1 MEEGIVEKGSSDD
14 TMRKV
19 VRWAETIAPNAFK
32 VTKERAGVENSFLPG
47 VFEYDKSGI
56 LMKKLLEYN
65 EVGSFLLKEFN
76 YWINKVLPMQIEAG
90 KLVFKNGSYVTFSN
104 VKYTKPTYQDPQT
117 GKLEELT
124 IQMAHERD
132 LSYTFGIYADRTH
145 FSADKTVLAKQESQ
159 ILTKLPVMVG
169 SELCHLYGKTPKEIL
184 QQYQCTNDP
193 FGWFITNGVER
204 VIVIQEKLAANKV
217 QVFPDNKKSGKL
229 IAKITCMTLRGSTI
243 VRLEQGLKGDVRIN
257 LHFLGQEKTIN
268 VFSVF
273 RILGMDSVV
282 EILNLIKTLTIYPRE
297 VINALQATIFEF
309 NQFRDL
315 NADLEN
321 IKSTVNRTNFDP
333 KFENIVNLVKSE
345 LFPQISVK
353 DEASKTQRLR
363 HLNTLNMVKKKKT
376 AEELRAMRRP
386 PRFQEKGEK
395 EEEEE
400 EEPKKKKKE
409 KKKREEEKEE
419 EEERKKEK
427 EEEKLDDDEKK
438 RRDEI
443 KKRQELKNSCYDKLR
458 MLAFMLIRFVETL
471 IGKRD
476 MDNRDSW
483 SNKRLASAAKNLER
497 LFSKSWHITLD
508 RIQSEITEDKITTFT
523 QVAAQLD
530 SYSNKITNEFVNSF
544 SGNSWGIKGS
554 YVKEN
559 ITQTLDRKSPIIA
572 VYSNILK
579 ITIPTSKKAKLGE
592 IRELQGTQVN
602 FVCVTE
608 TSEGAN
614 CLREGTPILIADGT
628 TLPIEEVCSNQNK
641 VISVDP
647 QTCEKSLTEIKNPF
661 HFNTDEKGVPMLRI
675 KLSNGKYVD
684 GTGDHPFLTQRGWI
698 NLKDINALKDKILY
712 HTNDSRISMVEYRFY

>member
-1 MEEGIVEKGSSDD
+1 
-14 TMRKV
+14 
-19 VRWAETIAPNAFK
+19 
-32 VTKERAGVENSFLPG
+32 
-47 VFEYDKSGI
+47 
-56 LMKKLLEYN
+56 
-65 EVGSFLLKEFN
+65 
-76 YWINKVLPMQIEAG
+76 
-90 KLVFKNGSYVTFSN
+90 
-104 VKYTKPTYQDPQT
+104 
-117 GKLEELT
+117 
-124 IQMAHERD
+124 
-132 LSYTFGIYADRTH
+132 
-145 FSADKTVLAKQESQ
+145 
-159 ILTKLPVMVG
+159 
-169 SELCHLYGKTPKEIL
+169 
-184 QQYQCTNDP
+184 
-193 FGWFITNGVER
+193 
-204 VIVIQEKLAANKV
+204 
-217 QVFPDNKKSGKL
+217 
-229 IAKITCMTLRGSTI
+229 
-243 VRLEQGLKGDVRIN
+243 
-257 LHFLGQEKTIN
+257 
-268 VFSVF
+268 
-273 RILGMDSVV
+273 
-282 EILNLIKTLTIYPRE
+282 
-297 VINALQATIFEF
+297 
-309 NQFRDL
+309 
-315 NADLEN
+315 
-321 IKSTVNRTNFDP
+321 
-333 KFENIVNLVKSE
+333 
-345 LFPQISVK
+345 
-353 DEASKTQRLR
+353 
-363 HLNTLNMVKKKKT
+363 
-376 AEELRAMRRP
+376 
-386 PRFQEKGEK
+386 
-395 EEEEE
+395 
-400 EEPKKKKKE
+400 
-409 KKKREEEKEE
+409 
-419 EEERKKEK
+419 
-427 EEEKLDDDEKK
+427 
-438 RRDEI
+438 
-443 KKRQELKNSCYDKLR
+443 

-614 CLREGTPILIADGT
+614 CLRAGTPILIADGT
-628 TLPIEEVCSNQNK
+628 TLPIEEVCSNRNK

-698 NLKDINALKDKILY
+698 NLKDINALNDKILY
-712 HTNDSRISMVEYRFY
+712 YTNDSEFQWLSIASIEETDPGVVYDFTTVSDNHSFIANGFVTR